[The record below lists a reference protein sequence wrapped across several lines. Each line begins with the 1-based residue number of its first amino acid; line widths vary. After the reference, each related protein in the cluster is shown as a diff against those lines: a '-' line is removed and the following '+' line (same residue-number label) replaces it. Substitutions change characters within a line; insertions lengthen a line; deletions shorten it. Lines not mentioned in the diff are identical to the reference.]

1 MKIFQYANYQEYKK
15 IQKESKIRKIDNVWI
30 DKDTVEKIYNFKS
43 DASNI
48 LCHGVRNAKELIY
61 FSKFYPNSK
70 TIGTEIST
78 TANNFKNVVKWDF
91 HQPKEEWKGFFDI
104 VYSNSWDHSFDPV
117 KSLQTWK
124 GQLTENGCICIE
136 HGTDKDI
143 NVSKAS
149 DPLQIFD
156 SEILDIISNLD
167 MSVIHKFKTTGLNKT
182 KSAMVYMIVKNN

>member
-1 MKIFQYANYQEYKK
+1 MKIYQYTNYQEYEK
-15 IQKESKIRKIDNVWI
+15 IQTEANIRKIDNIWI
-30 DKDTVEKIYNFKS
+30 DKDTVQKIHSFKT

-61 FSKFYPNSK
+61 FNEFYPNSNI
-70 TIGTEIST
+70 IGTEISI
-78 TANNFKNVVKWDF
+78 TANNFPNVVKWDF
-91 HQPKEEWKGFFDI
+91 HDAKKEWKGLFDI

-124 GQLTENGCICIE
+124 DQLTKNGCICIE
-136 HGTDKDI
+136 HGTDKDV

-156 SEILDIISNLD
+156 AEILNMISDLD
-167 MSVIHKFKTTGLNKT
+167 MSVIHKFETTAFNKT
-182 KSAMVYMIVKNN
+182 KSATVYMIVKNN